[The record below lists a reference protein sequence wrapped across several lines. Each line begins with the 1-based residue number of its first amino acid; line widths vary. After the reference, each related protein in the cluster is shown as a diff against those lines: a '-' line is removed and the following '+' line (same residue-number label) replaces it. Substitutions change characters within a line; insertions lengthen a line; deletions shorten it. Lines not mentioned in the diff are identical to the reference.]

1 MMSSRRIFSAD
12 ATSLCA
18 AAGEP
23 ASSDAAAS
31 AATQILAYPMSKSPQ
46 RKPLSASGRLTHSV
60 YSIFNIDGKAV
71 LSILDRTPLT
81 IGKRKHG
88 CTAAPG
94 AYLRGR
100 TGTGGFSR

>member
-12 ATSLCA
+12 CTSLCA

-23 ASSDAAAS
+23 ADSAAAAS

-60 YSIFNIDGKAV
+60 YSIFNIDGKTNLPMLGKPA
-71 LSILDRTPLT
+71 LT
-81 IGKRKHG
+81 ISAREHG
-88 CTAAPG
+88 CTAARV

-100 TGTGGFSR
+100 TGQEDIPS